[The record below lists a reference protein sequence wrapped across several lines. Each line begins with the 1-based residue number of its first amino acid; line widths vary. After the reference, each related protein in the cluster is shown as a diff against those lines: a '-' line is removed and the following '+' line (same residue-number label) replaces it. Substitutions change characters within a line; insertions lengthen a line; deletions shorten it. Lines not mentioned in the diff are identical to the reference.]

1 MAQKDIIEKTLEGYN
16 DVFADIVNGLLFGGE
31 PVIDEKA
38 LVDATPTS
46 MYKIAGGVHEQER
59 DVAKYWVR
67 QGEKVNVRIS
77 LLGMENQTRY
87 DPDMPLRVM
96 GYDGAA
102 YRAELAG
109 KDRYPVV
116 TMVLNFSSKRWGK
129 AKSLYNCL
137 RVPNELRPYVSNY
150 RINVF
155 DIAFL
160 TDEQISRFHDD
171 FKILADYFAHHRT
184 DPDYRPKD
192 PQKFRHTDELLKLF
206 SVLMDDSRFYEMTL
220 PNEKGGKP
228 KNMCEALDRIEAK
241 GEKRGILIGEKK
253 GEKKLADL
261 LQKLLAA
268 NRSEDIEKVAS
279 NTRYRN
285 KLYKEFNIN

>member
-16 DVFADIVNGLLFGGE
+16 DVFADIVNGLLFDGE

-46 MYKIAGGVHEQER
+46 IYKLDGGVHEEER
-59 DVAKYWVR
+59 DVAKYWVK

-77 LLGMENQTRY
+77 LLGMENQTKY

-116 TMVLNFSSKRWGK
+116 TLVLNFSTKRWGK
-129 AKSLYNCL
+129 AKSLYDCL
-137 RVPNELRPYVSNY
+137 HVPEELRPYVSNY

-160 TDEQISRFHDD
+160 TDEQISCFHND
-171 FKILADYFAHHRT
+171 FKIVADYFAHHRT
-184 DPDYRPKD
+184 DPDYRPTD
-192 PQKFRHTDELLKLF
+192 PVKFRHTDELLKLF
-206 SVLMDDSRFYEMTL
+206 SVLMDDPRFEMTL
-220 PNEKGGKP
+220 TSKKGGKP
-228 KNMCEALDRIEAK
+228 NNMCEALDRIEAK
-241 GEKRGILIGEKK
+241 GEKK
-253 GEKKLADL
+253 GEKKVTELIK
-261 LQKLLAA
+261 KLHDA
-268 NRSEDIEKVAS
+268 NRNEEIIKAAS
-279 NTRYRN
+279 DARYRN
-285 KLYKEFNIN
+285 KLYKEFQIN

>member
-16 DVFADIVNGLLFGGE
+16 DVFADIVNGLLFDGE

-46 MYKIAGGVHEQER
+46 MYKLDGGVHEEER
-59 DVAKYWVR
+59 DVAKYWVK

-77 LLGMENQTRY
+77 LLGMENQTKY

-116 TMVLNFSSKRWGK
+116 TLVLNFSTKRWGK
-129 AKSLYNCL
+129 AKSLYDCL
-137 RVPNELRPYVSNY
+137 HVPEELRPYVSNY

-160 TDEQISRFHDD
+160 TDEQISRFHND
-171 FKILADYFAHHRT
+171 FKIVADYFAHHRT
-184 DPDYRPKD
+184 DPDYRPTD
-192 PQKFRHTDELLKLF
+192 PVKFRHTDELLKLF
-206 SVLMDDSRFYEMTL
+206 SVLMDDPRFEMTL
-220 PNEKGGKP
+220 TSKKGGKP
-228 KNMCEALDRIEAK
+228 NNMCEALDRIEAK
-241 GEKRGILIGEKK
+241 GEKK
-253 GEKKLADL
+253 GEKRFADL

-268 NRSEDIEKVAS
+268 NRTEDIAKIAS
-279 NTRYRN
+279 DTRYRN
-285 KLYKEFNIN
+285 KLYKEFQIN

>member
-16 DVFADIVNGLLFGGE
+16 DVFADIVNGLLFDGE

-46 MYKIAGGVHEQER
+46 MYKLDGGVHEEER
-59 DVAKYWVR
+59 DVAKYWVK

-77 LLGMENQTRY
+77 LLGMENQTKY

-116 TMVLNFSSKRWGK
+116 TLVLNFSTKRWGK
-129 AKSLYNCL
+129 AKSLYDCL
-137 RVPNELRPYVSNY
+137 HVPEELRLYVSNY

-160 TDEQISRFHDD
+160 TDEQISRFHND
-171 FKILADYFAHHRT
+171 FKIVADYFAHHRT
-184 DPDYRPKD
+184 DPDYRPTD
-192 PQKFRHTDELLKLF
+192 PVKFRHTDELLKLF
-206 SVLMDDSRFYEMTL
+206 SVLMDDPRFEMTL
-220 PNEKGGKP
+220 TSKKGGKP
-228 KNMCEALDRIEAK
+228 NNMCEALDRIEAK
-241 GEKRGILIGEKK
+241 GEKK
-253 GEKKLADL
+253 GEKKVTELIK
-261 LQKLLAA
+261 KLHDA
-268 NRSEDIEKVAS
+268 NRNEEIIKAAS
-279 NTRYRN
+279 DARYRN
-285 KLYKEFNIN
+285 KLYKEFKIN

>member
-16 DVFADIVNGLLFGGE
+16 DVFADIVNGLLFDGE

-46 MYKIAGGVHEQER
+46 MYKLDGGVHEEER
-59 DVAKYWVR
+59 DVAKYWVK

-77 LLGMENQTRY
+77 LLGMENQTKY

-116 TMVLNFSSKRWGK
+116 TLVLNFSTKRWGK
-129 AKSLYNCL
+129 AKSLYDCL
-137 RVPNELRPYVSNY
+137 HVPEELRPYVSNY

-160 TDEQISRFHDD
+160 TDEQISRFHND
-171 FKILADYFAHHRT
+171 FKIVADYFAHHRT
-184 DPDYRPKD
+184 DPDYRPTD
-192 PQKFRHTDELLKLF
+192 PVKFRHTDELLKLF
-206 SVLMDDSRFYEMTL
+206 SVLMDDPRFEMTL
-220 PNEKGGKP
+220 TSKKGGKP
-228 KNMCEALDRIEAK
+228 NNMCEALDRIEAK
-241 GEKRGILIGEKK
+241 GEKK
-253 GEKKLADL
+253 GEKKVTELIK
-261 LQKLLAA
+261 KLHDA
-268 NRSEDIEKVAS
+268 NRNEEIIKAAS
-279 NTRYRN
+279 DTRYRN
-285 KLYKEFNIN
+285 KLYKEFQIN

>member
-16 DVFADIVNGLLFGGE
+16 DVFADIVNGLLFDGE

-46 MYKIAGGVHEQER
+46 IYKLDGGVHEEER
-59 DVAKYWVR
+59 DVAKYWVK

-77 LLGMENQTRY
+77 LLGMENQTKY

-116 TMVLNFSSKRWGK
+116 TLVLNFSSKRWGK
-129 AKSLYNCL
+129 AKSLYDCL
-137 RVPNELRPYVSNY
+137 HVPEELRPYVSNY

-160 TDEQISRFHDD
+160 TDEQISRFHND
-171 FKILADYFAHHRT
+171 FKIVADYFAHHRT
-184 DPDYRPKD
+184 DPDYRPTD
-192 PQKFRHTDELLKLF
+192 PVKFRHTDELLKLF
-206 SVLMDDSRFYEMTL
+206 SVLMDDPRFEMTL
-220 PNEKGGKP
+220 TSKKGGKP
-228 KNMCEALDRIEAK
+228 NNMCEALDRIEAK
-241 GEKRGILIGEKK
+241 GEKK
-253 GEKKLADL
+253 GEKKVTELIK
-261 LQKLLAA
+261 KLHDA
-268 NRSEDIEKVAS
+268 NRNEEIIKAAS
-279 NTRYRN
+279 DARYRN
-285 KLYKEFNIN
+285 KLYKEFQIN

>member
-1 MAQKDIIEKTLEGYN
+1 MKTACGEN
-16 DVFADIVNGLLFGGE
+16 DF
-31 PVIDEKA
+31 
-38 LVDATPTS
+38 
-46 MYKIAGGVHEQER
+46 
-59 DVAKYWVR
+59 
-67 QGEKVNVRIS
+67 S
-77 LLGMENQTRY
+77 LQ
-87 DPDMPLRVM
+87 
-96 GYDGAA
+96 
-102 YRAELAG
+102 
-109 KDRYPVV
+109 
-116 TMVLNFSSKRWGK
+116 
-129 AKSLYNCL
+129 YNCL
-137 RVPNELRPYVSNY
+137 RVPNELRPFVSNY

-160 TDEQISRFHDD
+160 TDEQISRVHDD

-192 PQKFRHTDELLKLF
+192 PEKFRHTDELLKLF
-206 SVLMDDSRFYEMTL
+206 SVLMDDPRFYEMTL

-253 GEKKLADL
+253 GIAIGEKKLAYL

>member
-16 DVFADIVNGLLFGGE
+16 DVFADIVNGLLFDGE

-46 MYKIAGGVHEQER
+46 MYKLDGGVHEEER
-59 DVAKYWVR
+59 DVAKYWVK

-77 LLGMENQTRY
+77 LLGMENQTKY

-116 TMVLNFSSKRWGK
+116 TLVLNFSTKRWGK
-129 AKSLYNCL
+129 AKSLYDCL
-137 RVPNELRPYVSNY
+137 NVPEELRPYVSNY

-160 TDEQISRFHDD
+160 TDEQISRFHND
-171 FKILADYFAHHRT
+171 FKIVADYFAHHRT
-184 DPDYRPKD
+184 DPDYRPTD
-192 PQKFRHTDELLKLF
+192 PVKFRHTDELLKLF
-206 SVLMDDSRFYEMTL
+206 SVLMDDPRFEMTL
-220 PNEKGGKP
+220 TSKKGGKP
-228 KNMCEALDRIEAK
+228 NNMCEALDRIEAK
-241 GEKRGILIGEKK
+241 GEKK
-253 GEKKLADL
+253 GEKKVTELIK
-261 LQKLLAA
+261 KLHDA
-268 NRSEDIEKVAS
+268 NRNEEIIKAAS
-279 NTRYRN
+279 DARYRN
-285 KLYKEFNIN
+285 KLYKEFKIN

>member
-16 DVFADIVNGLLFGGE
+16 DVFADIVNGLLFDGE

-46 MYKIAGGVHEQER
+46 MYKLDGGVHEEER
-59 DVAKYWVR
+59 DVAKYWVK

-77 LLGMENQTRY
+77 LLGMENQTKY

-116 TMVLNFSSKRWGK
+116 TLVLNFSTKRWGK
-129 AKSLYNCL
+129 AKSLYDCL
-137 RVPNELRPYVSNY
+137 HVPEELRPYVSNY

-160 TDEQISRFHDD
+160 TDEQISRFHND
-171 FKILADYFAHHRT
+171 FKIVADYFAHHRT
-184 DPDYRPKD
+184 DPDYRPTD
-192 PQKFRHTDELLKLF
+192 PVKFRHTDELLKLF
-206 SVLMDDSRFYEMTL
+206 SVLMDDPRFEMTL
-220 PNEKGGKP
+220 TSKKGGKP
-228 KNMCEALDRIEAK
+228 NNMCEALDRIEAK
-241 GEKRGILIGEKK
+241 GEKK
-253 GEKKLADL
+253 GEKKVTELIK
-261 LQKLLAA
+261 KLHDA
-268 NRSEDIEKVAS
+268 NRNEEIIKAAS
-279 NTRYRN
+279 DARYRN
-285 KLYKEFNIN
+285 KLYKEFKIN

>member
-16 DVFADIVNGLLFGGE
+16 DVFADIVNGLLFDGE

-46 MYKIAGGVHEQER
+46 MYKLDGGVHEEER
-59 DVAKYWVR
+59 DVAKYWVK

-77 LLGMENQTRY
+77 LLGMENQTKY

-116 TMVLNFSSKRWGK
+116 TLVLNFSSKRWGK
-129 AKSLYNCL
+129 AKSLYDCL
-137 RVPNELRPYVSNY
+137 HVPEELRPYVSNY

-160 TDEQISRFHDD
+160 TDEQISRFHND
-171 FKILADYFAHHRT
+171 FKIVADYFAHHRT
-184 DPDYRPKD
+184 DPDYRPTD
-192 PQKFRHTDELLKLF
+192 PVKFRHTDELLKLF
-206 SVLMDDSRFYEMTL
+206 SVLMDDPRFEMTL
-220 PNEKGGKP
+220 TSKKGGKP
-228 KNMCEALDRIEAK
+228 NNMCEALDRIEAK
-241 GEKRGILIGEKK
+241 GEKK
-253 GEKKLADL
+253 GEKKVTELIK
-261 LQKLLAA
+261 KLHDDNRNEEIIKAA
-268 NRSEDIEKVAS
+268 SDA
-279 NTRYRN
+279 RYRN
-285 KLYKEFNIN
+285 KLYKEFQIN